1 MVVKIKWN
9 RSAFRALRTSAP
21 VERELLRRA
30 QKIRQAAGQGYEAD
44 SGITGGRGRARAA
57 VWTAT
62 NKARIDNGRNQTLLR
77 ALDAGRR

>member
-9 RSAFRALRTSAP
+9 RSAFRAIRTSAP

-30 QKIRQAAGQGYEAD
+30 QKIRQAAGRGYEAD

-77 ALDAGRR
+77 ALDAGRG